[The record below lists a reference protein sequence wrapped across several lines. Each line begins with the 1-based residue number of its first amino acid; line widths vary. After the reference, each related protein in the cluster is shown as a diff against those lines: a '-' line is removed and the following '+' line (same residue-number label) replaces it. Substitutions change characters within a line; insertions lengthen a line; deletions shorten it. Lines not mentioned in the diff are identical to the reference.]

1 MSPSYEIS
9 KMDFKTAALQFDKL
23 ENILKRFQE
32 YPNKYRVL
40 IWRYLLSLP
49 LNRDDF
55 ETFIKQDPHYAYT
68 DLYERF
74 EVKSS
79 RLYNK
84 LVRILSALSHW
95 CPLFAEVTYL
105 PELVFPF
112 VKLIK
117 NDDLVLFEVLV

>member
-1 MSPSYEIS
+1 
-9 KMDFKTAALQFDKL
+9 MDFKTAALQFGKL

-32 YPNKYRVL
+32 YPDNYRIL

-49 LNRDDF
+49 LNRDNF
-55 ETFIKQDPHYAYT
+55 ETFIKRDPHPAYT
-68 DLYERF
+68 DLYKRF

-84 LVRILSALSHW
+84 LVRILSALSYW
-95 CPLFAEVTYL
+95 CPFFKQVTYL

-112 VKLIK
+112 VQLIK